1 MPQHRNDAGSS
12 RPGDDLVRD
21 NETLPLSPDPG
32 EGVGVGLG
40 TLIGDSRRAA
50 GLTQRELA
58 DLAGVGL
65 GTVRDVEQGRRP
77 RSRSLAR
84 LAGALGLD
92 IAGARDRTGAAREA
106 ASAMAAPRLS
116 SFPLHRRAGQSAGHG
131 GGLWLRVLGPLEGWR
146 AGARLDLGPPRQ
158 RAVLGLL
165 AVCPAEL
172 VRRETVID
180 ALWGEDPP
188 GTAASL
194 VQAYLSRLGRVL
206 DPGRSPRDGNGLLVS
221 AGSSYRLQVA
231 AGQLDLLAF
240 WQLIERARAVRSA
253 GDATAACGLYESAL
267 KLWHGEPLADVD
279 LLRGHL
285 ALADLARRHAA
296 VVMEYAEAASAAGS
310 HEGVLPRLE
319 ALARTEPLNERIHAQ
334 LMIALASTGRQAGAL
349 KLHEDLRRRLD
360 EQLGVQPGPEL
371 TDAHLRV
378 LRQDVPGARPRP
390 PGPPRPPAQAGQAAS
405 PSEVPRQLPAVVP
418 HFAGRAAELE
428 MLTALLE
435 QAGSG
440 TGPARAVVISA
451 IGGTAGV
458 GKTALAVHW
467 SHQVAGRF
475 PDGQLYV
482 NLRGYD
488 PGQPVTAPAALAGFL
503 GALGVPGQD
512 IPAEADERAARYR
525 SLLAGK
531 RMLVVLDNAG
541 DVEQVRPLLPGSP
554 ACVVVVTSR
563 DALAGLIARDGAH
576 RLNLDLLTEADAVG
590 LLRALIGGRVD
601 ADPAAAAALAAQCCR
616 LPLALRVAAELAAAR
631 PAVALAG
638 LAGEL
643 ADLQHRLD
651 LLDVAGDPRTAVR
664 VVFSWSYRHLDADA
678 ARGFRL
684 LGLHPGADADAYATA
699 ALVGWTVERARRM
712 LSQLAGAHLVQPAGH
727 DRYGLHDLLRA
738 YARELAGSHDTEGER
753 RAALTRLF
761 DYYLHAAATAMDTL
775 HPAES
780 HNRPR
785 IPVSATPAP
794 PLAGPAAAR
803 AWLDTELATLVV
815 MAAYMA
821 EHGWPGHATRLAA
834 TLSLYLV
841 VSGHY
846 PEAVPMYTSARNA
859 ARRTGDRAAEA
870 RALIGFGLV
879 DLRQGRCP
887 QATGHFQQA
896 LALCREAGDRAGEA
910 RALGNLGLAEFQQGR
925 FQEATGHL
933 EQVLALSR
941 ETGNQTDIAR
951 WLTNLGFVALN
962 LGRFQEATGRLEQ
975 AAVLYRETRDPIGEA
990 HALCNLGDAHFRL
1003 GHCQEAIGHLRQ
1015 ALAIFRETGGRTGEA
1030 DTLCVLG
1037 DIDLREGRRDQASD
1051 HQQQALAIFR
1061 ETGSRPGEAKALNG
1075 LGEALRATGRSGA
1088 ARAMHTAA
1096 LALAAQVGDQ
1106 DQQGRARDGLA
1117 RYDQA
1122 TAVNT
1127 ASPPGVSGR
1136 E

>member
-1 MPQHRNDAGSS
+1 MPQHRNDPGAL
-12 RPGDDLVRD
+12 RPGDDPVR
-21 NETLPLSPDPG
+21 
-32 EGVGVGLG
+32 GVGVSLG

-84 LAGALGLD
+84 LAGALGLEIPRPQD
-92 IAGARDRTGAAREA
+92 HTGAARDA
-106 ASAMAAPRLS
+106 GGAMAPAAPRLS
-116 SFPLHRRAGQSAGHG
+116 SFPLHHRDGQPARPG
-131 GGLWLRVLGPLEGWR
+131 GGLWLRVLGPLQAWR

-188 GTAASL
+188 GTAVSL

-221 AGSSYRLQVA
+221 TGSSYRLRVA
-231 AGQLDLLAF
+231 SGQLDLLAF
-240 WQLIERARAVRSA
+240 WQLVERARAVRSA

-267 KLWHGEPLADVD
+267 TLWHGEPLADVD

-285 ALADLARRHAA
+285 ALADLCRRHAA
-296 VVMEYAEAASAAGS
+296 VVIEYADAAAAAASY
-310 HEGVLPRLE
+310 EGVLPRLE

-334 LMIALASTGRQAGAL
+334 LMIALASTGRQAAAL
-349 KLHEDLRRRLD
+349 TLHEDLRRRLD

-371 TDAHLRV
+371 ADAHLRV
-378 LRQDVPGARPRP
+378 LRQDLPGARPSTRQST
-390 PGPPRPPAQAGQAAS
+390 PATWA
-405 PSEVPRQLPAVVP
+405 PEVPKQLPALVP
-418 HFAGRAAELE
+418 HFAGRAAELG
-428 MLTALLE
+428 MLTALLG
-435 QAGSG
+435 QAGRG
-440 TGPARAVVISA
+440 TGPAPAVVISA

-467 SHQVAGRF
+467 SHQVAERF

-488 PGQPVTAPAALAGFL
+488 PGQPVTADAALAGFL

-512 IPAEADERAARYR
+512 IPAESDERAARYR

-563 DALAGLIARDGAH
+563 DALAGLVARDGAH
-576 RLNLDLLTEADAVG
+576 RLDLDLLAEADAVG
-590 LLRALIGGRVD
+590 LLRALIGDRVD
-601 ADPAAAAALAAQCCR
+601 ADPGAAATLAGQCCR
-616 LPLALRVAAELAAAR
+616 LPLALRVAAEHAAAR
-631 PAVALAG
+631 PAVPLT
-638 LAGEL
+638 EL
-643 ADLQHRLD
+643 VSELTDLRQRLD
-651 LLDVAGDPRTAVR
+651 LLDVSSDPRTAVR
-664 VVFSWSYRHLDADA
+664 AVFSWSYRHLNADA
-678 ARGFRL
+678 ARAFRL
-684 LGLHPGADADAYATA
+684 LGLHPGADTDPYAAA
-699 ALVGWTVERARRM
+699 ALTDGTVQRARRT
-712 LSQLAGAHLVQPAGH
+712 LSQLASAHLVQPAGP

-738 YARELAGSHDTEGER
+738 YALELGGSHDTSGER

-761 DYYLHAAATAMDTL
+761 DYYLYAAATAMDAL

-780 HNRPR
+780 RIRPR
-785 IPVSATPAP
+785 IPAPATPVP
-794 PLAGPAAAR
+794 PLADPPAAR

-815 MAAYMA
+815 MAAHTA
-821 EHGWPGHATRLAA
+821 EHGWPSHATRLAA
-834 TLSLYLV
+834 TLSSYLI

-846 PEAVPMYTSARNA
+846 PDAVPLYASARNA

-870 RALIGFGLV
+870 RALTGFGLV

-887 QATGHFQQA
+887 QATSHFQQA
-896 LALCREAGDRAGEA
+896 LILYREAGERAGET

-925 FQEATGHL
+925 CQDAIGHL
-933 EQVLALSR
+933 EQALALSR
-941 ETGNQTDIAR
+941 ETGNQTEIAR
-951 WLTNLGFVALN
+951 WLTNLGFFALN
-962 LGRFQEATGRLEQ
+962 LGRFEEATGRLEQ
-975 AAVLYRETRDPIGEA
+975 AAALYRESRDPIGEA

-1003 GHCQEAIGHLRQ
+1003 GRCQEAIGHLGQ
-1015 ALAIFRETGGRTGEA
+1015 ALAIFRETGGRPAEA

-1037 DIDLREGRRDQASD
+1037 DVDLREGRHRQACD
-1051 HQQQALAIFR
+1051 RQLEALAIFR
-1061 ETGSRPGEAKALNG
+1061 ETGNRPGEAKALNG
-1075 LGEALRATGRSGA
+1075 LGEALHATGRPGE
-1088 ARAMHTAA
+1088 ARAMHTTA
-1096 LALAAQVGDQ
+1096 LALAAQIGDQ
-1106 DQQGRARDGLA
+1106 DQQSRARDGLA
-1117 RYDQA
+1117 RSGQA
-1122 TAVNT
+1122 TAVST
-1127 ASPPGVSGR
+1127 ASPAGVSGR